1 MKQYRK
7 FAAIVIS
14 VVMVVLGHGQS
25 VLAQADKDKAES
37 QKSPAPKGYYIMEG
51 REDMMKAME
60 GQISR
65 SAEIMMV
72 RVAEGINMLT
82 TPGMGGSNMVAS
94 VGSDGVLLID
104 DGFPELT
111 DATMGEIRKLTD
123 KPVRFVLNTHW
134 HWDHAGGNENMAK
147 AGATIIAQESVM
159 PWMTTWQISGM
170 DGTPKAPQP
179 PKGLPVI
186 TFKDEITVRF
196 NGQTIVFTNAG
207 PAHSDGDAIV
217 HFAEA
222 DVYVMG
228 DIYLTQSY
236 PFIDLNTG
244 GNIKGYIAAVDKVLA
259 KVKPDTIIIPGHGG
273 ISKGSDLKEYRDMI
287 ITLCDRVQTAINEG
301 KTLDEI
307 IAMKPTA
314 DLDKKWSN
322 PVMIPSAAI
331 KFVYVSLTKGTG
343 R

>member
-14 VVMVVLGHGQS
+14 VVMVVFGHGQS
-25 VLAQADKDKAES
+25 ALAQADKDKAET
-37 QKSPAPKGYYIMEG
+37 QKSRAPKGYYIMEG

-65 SAEIMMV
+65 SAEIKAV
-72 RVAEGINMLT
+72 RVAEGIYMLT
-82 TPGMGGSNMVAS
+82 TPGMGGSNMIAS

-104 DGFPELT
+104 DAFPELT

-134 HWDHAGGNENMAK
+134 HWDHTGGNGNMAK

-186 TFKDEITVRF
+186 TFKDEITVRL

-228 DIYLTQSY
+228 DIYLTRSY

-259 KVKPDTIIIPGHGG
+259 KVKPDTIIIPGHGS

-287 ITLCDRVQTAINEG
+287 VTLCDRVQAAINEG

-322 PVMIPSAAI
+322 PVMIPSATL
-331 KFVYVSLTKGTG
+331 KFIYVSLTKRTG